1 MFIQNCAKHKGLSG
15 VKITCKNMQKELLF
29 KQKKRK
35 YTKRATVQ
43 AEEEEIY
50 KKSYCSSR
58 RRGIILLLFCFTE
71 ILRSF
76 GEID

>member
-43 AEEEEIY
+43 AEEEELY
-50 KKSYCSSR
+50 YYCFVSR
-58 RRGIILLLFCFTE
+58 KFYDRLVR
-71 ILRSF
+71 
-76 GEID
+76 

>member
-1 MFIQNCAKHKGLSG
+1 
-15 VKITCKNMQKELLF
+15 MQKELLF

-58 RRGIILLLFCFTE
+58 RRGNIQKELLFKQKKRNYIITVLFHGNFT
-71 ILRSF
+71 IVW
-76 GEID
+76 